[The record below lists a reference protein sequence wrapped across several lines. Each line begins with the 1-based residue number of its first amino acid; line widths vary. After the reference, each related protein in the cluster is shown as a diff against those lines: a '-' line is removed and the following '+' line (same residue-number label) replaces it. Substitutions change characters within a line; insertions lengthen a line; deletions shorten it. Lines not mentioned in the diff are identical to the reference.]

1 MSRKKLGL
9 DRKARF
15 LSRESSLL
23 KFHFSGGTGWNK
35 VVAVTWLSQY
45 AETGAYDKARAEL
58 FKLLQ
63 SDPKNTKA
71 PGQMDNLLL
80 PGFLDNQ
87 NAIYCQV
94 VECLF
99 DAAGPADFQILDALI
114 LP

>member
-1 MSRKKLGL
+1 MGCYRKLRPPWFPQWLGWPEP
-9 DRKARF
+9 
-15 LSRESSLL
+15 SSSLARR
-23 KFHFSGGTGWNK
+23 KPWGR
-35 VVAVTWLSQY
+35 QY

-58 FKLLQ
+58 SKLLQ
-63 SDPKNTKA
+63 ADPKNTKA

>member
-1 MSRKKLGL
+1 MSCASSTVYRRG
-9 DRKARF
+9 
-15 LSRESSLL
+15 LSRVVLCKTEQ
-23 KFHFSGGTGWNK
+23 GWGR
-35 VVAVTWLSQY
+35 QY

-58 FKLLQ
+58 SKLLQ

-80 PGFLDNQ
+80 PVFLDNQ